1 LFEAVEKLG
10 WINKDRLV
18 HVAHGWM
25 RLPEGKMST
34 RKGNLV
40 KMEELLVEAIKR
52 AVELADGEM
61 EIARKVGVGA
71 VIYNELKHAPET
83 DYVFSFDEAMNMEG
97 DSGPYLQYCVVRGRS
112 VLAKVKNDIDHFLF
126 DIDRFGEEEME
137 ILRYLYRFGEVV
149 EVAAKSFSPNLVCSY
164 LFELA
169 SRFNRFYNKEKII
182 GSEREKERLLLTRAV
197 VQVLENGLLILGMKV
212 PERM

>member
-1 LFEAVEKLG
+1 
-10 WINKDRLV
+10 
-18 HVAHGWM
+18 
-25 RLPEGKMST
+25 
-34 RKGNLV
+34 
-40 KMEELLVEAIKR
+40 
-52 AVELADGEM
+52 
-61 EIARKVGVGA
+61 
-71 VIYNELKHAPET
+71 
-83 DYVFSFDEAMNMEG
+83 
-97 DSGPYLQYCVVRGRS
+97 
-112 VLAKVKNDIDHFLF
+112 
-126 DIDRFGEEEME
+126 
-137 ILRYLYRFGEVV
+137 LYRFGEVV